1 MLLQNNASHRLQS
14 PLVSLSS
21 DIGYAPAS
29 VTPLIG
35 TSSSKLRCKVK
46 EPDIS
51 CERCLNRNVRC
62 SYLPQVSRPFQSPSP
77 AQLSQGSPN
86 FPTTNIAQ
94 TQTPAI
100 YQLNQETPGLDFG
113 RGRPE
118 DVLREGEFTHS
129 LILLYFSNFSD
140 MHFMFDEEL
149 FLKDFAT
156 GQVPKLILY
165 SIMALSIRYVLS
177 RSATLSQASL

>member
-1 MLLQNNASHRLQS
+1 MS
-14 PLVSLSS
+14 
-21 DIGYAPAS
+21 
-29 VTPLIG
+29 
-35 TSSSKLRCKVK
+35 
-46 EPDIS
+46 
-51 CERCLNRNVRC
+51 RNVRC
-62 SYLPQVSRPFQSPSP
+62 SYLPQVSRPFQSPSA

-86 FPTTNIAQ
+86 APFANGAQ
-94 TQTPAI
+94 TQSPTA

-140 MHFMFDEEL
+140 IHFMFDEEL
-149 FLKDFAT
+149 FLKDFAV

-165 SIMALSIRYVLS
+165 PIMALSIRYVLS
-177 RSATLSQASL
+177 SSATLS